1 MLLLKKNIL
10 HKYDCFVIHVDSSR
24 LHLTFVTV
32 CLLSVVRKK
41 IAKKIQLLRRPIR
54 ALDQIPDRFYVTSM
68 EFLWKRRKRLSW
80 QNIPRGQER
89 EETAVFAG
97 YQKLHLK
104 ETEIKGTAWKN
115 VLELTQM

>member
-41 IAKKIQLLRRPIR
+41 IAKKI
-54 ALDQIPDRFYVTSM
+54 
-68 EFLWKRRKRLSW
+68 
-80 QNIPRGQER
+80 
-89 EETAVFAG
+89 
-97 YQKLHLK
+97 
-104 ETEIKGTAWKN
+104 
-115 VLELTQM
+115 